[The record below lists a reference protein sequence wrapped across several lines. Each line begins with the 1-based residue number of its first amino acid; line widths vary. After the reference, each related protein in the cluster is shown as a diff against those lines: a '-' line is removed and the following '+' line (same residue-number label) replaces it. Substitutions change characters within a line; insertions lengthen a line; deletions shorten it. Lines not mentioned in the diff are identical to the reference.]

1 MRPHGRMYSRCRP
14 RIPRS
19 ESLLLPHIQSK
30 IRSHRRFLRRRK
42 HIASSSRRVLHCYH
56 SSTPRTSNSAIRP
69 RSDTP
74 CKDATDRTSPYRADS
89 PRTTRSGF
97 FPNSRNLPPGSRH
110 RNPDTYSCPSDNSRS
125 TSSTL
130 HPRNPPLP
138 STSTASGIQA
148 PSKTP

>member
-74 CKDATDRTSPYRADS
+74 GRGVKSRTIPYPADS
-89 PRTTRSGF
+89 LRTTHSGF
-97 FPNSRNLPPGSRH
+97 LPSSRNPHPGSRH
-110 RNPDTYSCPSDNSRS
+110 RSPDTYICPSDNSHS
-125 TSSTL
+125 TSNTRR
-130 HPRNPPLP
+130 PRNLP
-138 STSTASGIQA
+138 VPHSSTA
-148 PSKTP
+148 